1 MLKKLQSI
9 FKDNL
14 FLFLVLGPYLIKS
27 AINIPFTNSFAWL
40 VFCIILLEICYQ
52 KLNMFILNRYAVD
65 ITVFIIPSILVIFYY
80 EQIILL
86 NDYINSIWIKLPII
100 RIRYFLPF
108 SWIVLIVIYY
118 KIRSILKGKLL
129 IIQTFLFILSLSIF
143 VSPTIK
149 YHLSEKPNTSHS
161 IQMNNSY
168 TKPVILLILDE
179 YSSPT
184 ELYKN
189 NPDTSLLEFSNRL
202 ISSGWEVNNTQYS
215 NDLSTIN
222 SLSSLF
228 NYNFK
233 FSANRSNINQGIHEL
248 RGSSLIHHLEKK
260 GVKIYNFG
268 IFDIGSSKAFSKIY
282 YYENVE
288 KKSTFLRQLFAKS
301 LIAFLYDSIP
311 GVRQSYHNRYL
322 IENSYQKIKKLEGDR
337 VFIYLHLLMPHS
349 PLNYKGHRKFES
361 SIYLNRFENYE
372 RYWRFTNSIL
382 QAPLINSLVRN
393 NAFKIIIT
401 GDHGYRGE
409 PNKVNPHITMTAYYG
424 FERSQTLK
432 IKSVQD
438 LGSLIHASY

>member
-1 MLKKLQSI
+1 M
-9 FKDNL
+9 
-14 FLFLVLGPYLIKS
+14 
-27 AINIPFTNSFAWL
+27 
-40 VFCIILLEICYQ
+40 
-52 KLNMFILNRYAVD
+52 
-65 ITVFIIPSILVIFYY
+65 
-80 EQIILL
+80 
-86 NDYINSIWIKLPII
+86 
-100 RIRYFLPF
+100 
-108 SWIVLIVIYY
+108 
-118 KIRSILKGKLL
+118 
-129 IIQTFLFILSLSIF
+129 
-143 VSPTIK
+143 
-149 YHLSEKPNTSHS
+149 SHP
-161 IQMNNSY
+161 IQMNNSF

-228 NYNFK
+228 NYNLN
-233 FSANRSNINQGIHEL
+233 FSVDRSNINQGIYEL

-268 IFDIGSSKAFSKIY
+268 IFDIGRSKAFSKIY

-322 IENSYQKIKKLEGDR
+322 IENSYRKIKTLEGQKA
-337 VFIYLHLLMPHS
+337 FIYLHLLMPHS
-349 PLNYKGHRKFES
+349 PLIYKGNRMFNS
-361 SIYLNRFENYE
+361 SIYLDRFENYE
-372 RYWRFTNSIL
+372 MYWRFTNSIL
-382 QAPLINSLVRN
+382 KAPLLNSLVQN

-409 PNKVNPHITMTAYYG
+409 PKKVNPHKTMTAYYG
-424 FERSQTLK
+424 FERSQTSK

-438 LGSLIHASY
+438 LGSLINASF